1 MKTRCLKSVVLL
13 TVKSWF
19 LSSRLSDRYESL
31 LRILRYFMRSLK
43 SRSLLIKAFE
53 YRVRSKINL
62 TPALATFDLILLKLV
77 VDFFQFYDWSNVR
90 LNMITV

>member
-1 MKTRCLKSVVLL
+1 
-13 TVKSWF
+13 
-19 LSSRLSDRYESL
+19 
-31 LRILRYFMRSLK
+31 MRSLK

-53 YRVRSKINL
+53 YDNDI
-62 TPALATFDLILLKLV
+62 ILLKLV

>member
-1 MKTRCLKSVVLL
+1 
-13 TVKSWF
+13 
-19 LSSRLSDRYESL
+19 
-31 LRILRYFMRSLK
+31 MRSLK
-43 SRSLLIKAFE
+43 SRSSLIKAFE